1 MTTVAVLVD
10 PSLERTPL
18 SACVEADLLSTGQAR
33 DLYGAM
39 ARDVCRAI
47 EASGGELLV
56 NYAAENDGTATED
69 DQATSEGDQTTA
81 EDAARELVADGLSAP
96 SKARFEVQVGSSHA
110 ARVGNTVTHLL
121 EREGV
126 QSAAVVEPSAALLER
141 RHVDSAAMKLR
152 GSAVVLGPASGGRV
166 WYGAFREPID
176 FTDAFEPPAL
186 RTLADR
192 ARDEG
197 YDVDFVERLPVVE
210 RPADL
215 AELLVA
221 LRVRLRAEQWV
232 PPHTAATVD
241 DLGLSVVADGDD
253 LRVVQD

>member
-10 PSLERTPL
+10 PSPERTPL
-18 SACVEADLLSTGQAR
+18 GACVDADILAESEAR

-39 ARDVCRAI
+39 ARDACRAV

-56 NYAAENDGTATED
+56 NYAADDDRGADG
-69 DQATSEGDQTTA
+69 DQAAA
-81 EDAARELVADGLSAP
+81 EDAARDLVADGLSAP
-96 SKARFEVQVGSSHA
+96 ADARFEVQVGSSHA

-126 QSAAVVEPSAALLER
+126 QSAAVVEPSAAMLER

-152 GSAVVLGPASGGRV
+152 GSAVVLGPSSSGRV
-166 WYGAFREPID
+166 WYAAFREAVD
-176 FTDAFEPPAL
+176 FTDAFEPPAI
-186 RTLADR
+186 RTLTDR

-215 AELLVA
+215 AGFVA
-221 LRVRLRAEQWV
+221 ELRARRRAEKWV
-232 PPHTAATVD
+232 PPHTAAAVED
-241 DLGLSVVADGDD
+241 IGLEVVAADGD
-253 LRVVQD
+253 LRVVGD